1 MTSFPRALLYSC
13 FTAAIAT
20 LLLSCDAK
28 TPELA
33 SEPAVRPAKLITIET
48 AARQKS
54 SRYPAVIGAGQSSD
68 LTFQVGG
75 LLKELLVKEA
85 QQIKK
90 GAVIAKLDQRD
101 FRNNVSSAR
110 AQYTN
115 ADEEYQRA
123 VRLAKEDAIAKNILE
138 QRQSQRDVAKA
149 QLDSAEKALSDTV
162 LKAPF
167 SGVATKVPAKRLQ
180 NVQPGNS
187 IVTLINGEV
196 LEATINLPASVIANV
211 SKRNKEGAFV
221 VLDAAPSKQISAT
234 FKEAT
239 LEADA
244 VSQTYE
250 VSFTFQPP
258 EDLVILPGMNATVI
272 LTSSSIQSNK
282 TEVAVPLAALMS
294 EGEQQYVWVVDTKSM
309 VVSKRGVTVEE
320 GIGETM
326 RVTAGLAPGD
336 TIVGAGAAYLSEGIQ
351 VRPWA
356 Q

>member
-1 MTSFPRALLYSC
+1 MIKRKFISLLFMITLSALLL
-13 FTAAIAT
+13 A
-20 LLLSCDAK
+20 CDANV
-28 TPELA
+28 
-33 SEPAVRPAKLITIET
+33 SESPKESAVRPAKLITIET
-48 AARQKS
+48 ATGIQT

-68 LTFQVGG
+68 LAFQVGG
-75 LLKELLVKEA
+75 LLQELLVNEA
-85 QQIKK
+85 QQIKQ

-101 FRNNVSSAR
+101 FHNNVASAK
-110 AQYTN
+110 AQYTH
-115 ADEEYQRA
+115 AEEEYQRA
-123 VRLAKEDAIAKNILE
+123 VRLTKEDAIAKNILE

-162 LKAPF
+162 LTAPF
-167 SGVATKVPAKRLQ
+167 SGVVTKVPAKRLQ
-180 NVQPGNS
+180 NVQPGNL
-187 IVTLINGEV
+187 IATLINGEV
-196 LEATINLPASVIANV
+196 LEATVNLPASVIANV
-211 SKRNKEGAFV
+211 PQRNKEGAFV
-221 VLDAAPSKQISAT
+221 VLDAAPSKQIPAT

-258 EDLVILPGMNATVI
+258 EALVILPGMNATVI
-272 LTSSSIQSNK
+272 LSSSAKQASQ

-294 EGEQQYVWVVDTKSM
+294 EGGQQFVWVVDTKSM
-309 VVSKRGVTVEE
+309 MVSKRRVTVEE

-326 RVTAGLAPGD
+326 LVTAGLSPGD

-356 Q
+356 R